1 MGVSSFIRGDMAVKK
16 RKGQISVNYK
26 RYYRGEE
33 VKPTRFV
40 YSGGH
45 SIMAGCIG
53 DGEII
58 RDANGK
64 VIPFKSI

>member
-1 MGVSSFIRGDMAVKK
+1 MAVKK
-16 RKGQISVNYK
+16 RRGQISINYK

-45 SIMAGCIG
+45 SVMAGYIG

-58 RDANGK
+58 RDTNGK
-64 VIPFKSI
+64 IIPYKSI